1 MGYNR
6 KLSGFSKSN
15 LNLLNLFAWQ
25 KQGLSLKS
33 GGPMIKKPESEI
45 NLSNVSVFFL
55 NHWNVAQ
62 SKKDVLEKDELR

>member
-1 MGYNR
+1 
-6 KLSGFSKSN
+6 
-15 LNLLNLFAWQ
+15 
-25 KQGLSLKS
+25 
-33 GGPMIKKPESEI
+33 MIKKPESEI